1 MKKKILILGIILT
14 LIIMLVGLTGCG
26 EQKQQQ
32 EENKNQNSSESS
44 KEPTEQ
50 IGVKEVKATSKNYAV
65 VKGND
70 NSQYIVDK
78 QGNVQ
83 GTIDNI
89 TDLDVIINDNGYVTV
104 YDSSRKTVYDK
115 TGNEIVSGNFPAEV
129 TNDGWILKSNRES
142 NFSSGDSIK
151 YVAVNVDGT
160 EKETSIDSSKYR
172 GWSYLGNDIYS
183 CDDTAAAYGQRYI
196 KALYNIKTDKFK
208 EVEKSVYYTQD
219 SLKVLNDNINNIIT
233 GLTVWDF
240 TEDHNTGKK
249 YTVAINNELELIE
262 NGKKY
267 LNADGNYYGNNA
279 IYNKDGEKIKDLTD
293 GQGVES
299 IIFKNDKYCIVSGT
313 GFYYALDKNFNTVI
327 EPIKPGKITQELTE
341 YGVLV
346 KNENDGTDLYD
357 LDGKLK
363 ESFGTYLE
371 STITNFIA
379 KAYEPYGNIKYFNL
393 DTGKEF
399 IIYK

>member
-1 MKKKILILGIILT
+1 MKKKILILGIILA

-115 TGNEIVSGNFPAEV
+115 TGNEIVSGNFAAGV
-129 TNDGWILKSNRES
+129 TDDGWILKSNRES
-142 NFSSGDSIK
+142 NFSGGDSIK

-160 EKETSIDSSKYR
+160 EKETSIDSSKYYS
-172 GWSYLGNDIYS
+172 WSYLGNDIYS
-183 CDDTAAAYGQRYI
+183 CDGTGSYGQRYVT
-196 KALYNIKTDKFK
+196 ALYNIKTDKLK
-208 EVEKSVYYTQD
+208 EVKNVYYSKD
-219 SLKVLNDNINNIIT
+219 SLAIFDDNILV
-233 GLTVWDF
+233 GF
-240 TEDHNTGKK
+240 TMTDYSEDAVSGKNYK
-249 YTVAINNELELIE
+249 VAINNELEFM
-262 NGKKY
+262 KY
-267 LNADGNYYGNNA
+267 SKTFLNADGDYCDGTA
-279 IYNKDGEKIKDLTD
+279 IYNKDGKEIKDLTD
-293 GQGVES
+293 GNGVKS
-299 IIFKNDKYCIVSGT
+299 IIFKNDKYCIASMT
-313 GFYYALDKNFNTVI
+313 EFYYVLDKNINTI
-327 EPIKPGKITQELTE
+327 KEPVKLGKIIQEVTE
-341 YGVLV
+341 YGVLAR
-346 KNENDGTDLYD
+346 NENDGTDLYD
-357 LDGKLK
+357 LDGNLK
-363 ESFGTYLE
+363 ESFGTYLA
-371 STITNFIA
+371 SGDITNFIA
-379 KAYEPYGNIKYFNL
+379 KAYEPYGNIKYFSL

-399 IIYK
+399 VIYK